1 MTLLTL
7 DPDGRA
13 ELARRLAACE
23 HVTAFALCAAWCSTC
38 REFRLVCERIAA
50 SRPELSLV
58 WVDIEDDAELL
69 GDIDVETFPTFA
81 IFEGEALRHYG
92 ALLPRADL
100 LERLLGDLDAA
111 TSSDAP
117 DEIRKLVS
125 ALR

>member
-13 ELARRLAACE
+13 ELARRLAAGE
-23 HVTAFALCAAWCSTC
+23 HVTAFALCAAWCTTC
-38 REFRLVCERIAA
+38 REFRVVCERVAA

-69 GDIDVETFPTFA
+69 GDVDVETFPTFA
-81 IFEGEALRHYG
+81 IFEGDALRHYG

-111 TSSDAP
+111 TSNDAP